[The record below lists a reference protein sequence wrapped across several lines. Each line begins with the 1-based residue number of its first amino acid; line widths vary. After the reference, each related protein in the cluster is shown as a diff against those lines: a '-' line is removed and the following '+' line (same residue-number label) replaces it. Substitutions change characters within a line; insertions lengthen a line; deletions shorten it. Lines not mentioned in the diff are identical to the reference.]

1 MRPSLLAALAAL
13 LGGLAVLST
22 NKAGACGIAEPPDTK
37 VALATE
43 TALIV
48 WDEKTKTQHFIRRA
62 SFKTATPYFGFL
74 VPTPTRPK
82 LAEAPD
88 ELFTKLE
95 AWTEPRVRHSYY
107 VHIPIGCG
115 DGDKGKRAA
124 GVEVLERQRVGGFDA
139 AVLRATDGKALQE
152 WLDKHGYDSRPALID
167 WLKPYI
173 KAGWIITAFQI
184 AKKDRQE
191 ESVSTQAV
199 RMSFQADRPFFPYRE
214 PDDQG
219 RQREAGPRGTD
230 HPGPDRLLRVYVI
243 AAERRE
249 GRFDGSGAWGGQAV
263 HAAPLAR
270 EQADEL
276 TRLIASPDVKVAEGA
291 WLTEMED
298 RAHYRD
304 ATTDLFFA
312 PAADRSELR
321 RPEKVHWH
329 AIDAGWVCLGVFGLM
344 VGSVAL
350 MRWLGRRS
358 RATPGPAG
366 A

>member
-1 MRPSLLAALAAL
+1 MRYSLLAALAAFL
-13 LGGLAVLST
+13 CALASLST
-22 NKAGACGIAEPPDTK
+22 NEAGACGIAEPPDTK

-88 ELFTKLE
+88 EVFNKLE
-95 AWTEPRVRHSYY
+95 GWTEPRVRHSYY

-124 GVEVLERQRVGGFDA
+124 GVEVLDRQRVGGFDA

-167 WLKPYI
+167 WLGPYI

-184 AKKDRQE
+184 AKKDRHE

-214 PDDQG
+214 PDDQ
-219 RQREAGPRGTD
+219 RGPRGSGAEATD
-230 HPGPDRLLRVYVI
+230 HPGPPRLLRVYVI

-249 GRFDGSGAWGGQAV
+249 GRLDGQAAWGGQAV
-263 HAAPLAR
+263 HAAPLGR
-270 EQADEL
+270 GQADEL
-276 TRLIASPDVKVAEGA
+276 TRLIGSPDVKVAEGA

-298 RAHYRD
+298 RSHYRE
-304 ATTDLFFA
+304 ATTDLYFV
-312 PAADRSELR
+312 PAANRSELR
-321 RPEKVHWH
+321 RPVMIHWH
-329 AIDAGWVCLGVFGLM
+329 AIGAGWVCLGVFSLMIGL
-344 VGSVAL
+344 VAL
-350 MRWLGRRS
+350 LRWLGRRS
-358 RATPGPAG
+358 RPAHGTAG